1 MGKYIGRFVG
11 EFGPSAV
18 PGKKNWEHFIIPPV
32 NISNNINFFL
42 DNCYQNLSSTQKNFQ
57 KNKPTRVATPL
68 GISLKGTLK
77 NNTKYQKT

>member
-1 MGKYIGRFVG
+1 MGKYIGKFVG

-18 PGKKNWEHFIIPPV
+18 LGKKIENTLLYPLS
-32 NISNNINFFL
+32 ISNIINFFL

-68 GISLKGTLK
+68 GISLKGILK
-77 NNTKYQKT
+77 KIQSIKKHN